1 MLTRYEG
8 IARREVEK
16 DLVKTVEKG
25 YRFMG
30 FTVWFT
36 GLPSSGKT
44 TLARLLEKA
53 LTQRGCRVEVLDGDE
68 VRQRLSRGLGF
79 SKADRD
85 ENIRR
90 ISYVADLITRCGGVA
105 ITCAISPYRQ
115 LRDEARREI
124 EQFVEVYVQCPL
136 EVCIARDVKGFYA
149 KALRGEISQFTGVSD
164 PYEEPLNPEVVVET
178 DRQHPEENVAMIL
191 RRLEELGYLAVDRG
205 AGLRSLALPK
215 YLLDALEVQ
224 LPETPFRDV
233 TGYVTHLLTQA
244 VEDSHV
250 YALPADEVELVK
262 ARLRD
267 LGYLE

>member
-1 MLTRYEG
+1 
-8 IARREVEK
+8 
-16 DLVKTVEKG
+16 
-25 YRFMG
+25 MG

-36 GLPSSGKT
+36 GLPSAGKT

-53 LTQRGCRVEVLDGDE
+53 LTQRGRRVEVLDGDE

-79 SKADRD
+79 SKEDRD

-90 ISYVADLITRCGGVA
+90 ISYVANLITRSGGVA

-124 EQFVEVYVQCPL
+124 GPFVEVYVQCPL
-136 EVCIARDVKGFYA
+136 EVCIARDVKGLYE
-149 KALRGEISQFTGVSD
+149 KALRGEIAQFTGVSD
-164 PYEEPLNPEVVVET
+164 PYEAPLSPEVVVDT
-178 DRQHPEENVAMIL
+178 DRQHPEESVAVIL
-191 RRLEELGYLAVDRG
+191 QRLEELGYIAADRG
-205 AGLRSLALPK
+205 GGLRSLALPK
-215 YLLDALEVQ
+215 YLVDALEGQ

-233 TGYVTHLLTQA
+233 LGYVTHLLVQA
-244 VEDSHV
+244 VEERHA

>member
-1 MLTRYEG
+1 
-8 IARREVEK
+8 
-16 DLVKTVEKG
+16 
-25 YRFMG
+25 MG

-36 GLPSSGKT
+36 GLPSAGKT
-44 TLARLLEKA
+44 TLARLLEKT
-53 LTQRGCRVEVLDGDE
+53 LRQRGCRVEVLDGDE

-79 SKADRD
+79 SKEDRD
-85 ENIRR
+85 ENVRR
-90 ISYVADLITRCGGVA
+90 IAHVANLITRCGGVA

-124 EQFVEVYVQCPL
+124 GHFVEVYVQCPL
-136 EVCIARDVKGFYA
+136 GVCIARDVKGLYA
-149 KALRGEISQFTGVSD
+149 KALRGEIAQFTGVSD
-164 PYEEPLNPEVVVET
+164 PYEEPLNPEVVVDT
-178 DRQHPEENVAMIL
+178 DGQRPEESLGVIL
-191 RRLEELGYLAVDRG
+191 RGLEGLGYLAADRG
-205 AGLRSLALPK
+205 GGLRSLALPK
-215 YLLDALEVQ
+215 YLIDALEAQ

-244 VEDSHV
+244 VEGGHV